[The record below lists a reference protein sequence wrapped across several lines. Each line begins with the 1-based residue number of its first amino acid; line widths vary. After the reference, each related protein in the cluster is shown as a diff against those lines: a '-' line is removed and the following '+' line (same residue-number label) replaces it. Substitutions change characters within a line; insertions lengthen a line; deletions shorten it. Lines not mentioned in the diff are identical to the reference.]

1 MDRRNLHRRLDD
13 ISKKRQ
19 AEYGS
24 FDRNMKKIAAVW
36 SVLLDDYLVKDIPGW
51 MIPLLFSSSKLI
63 RASRSFKQD
72 NYDDAANYLLKA
84 NEMQK
89 QKSEIENDEQFIE
102 DILGVRPGQG
112 NELRD
117 NLRKNGKTTKG
128 V

>member
-1 MDRRNLHRRLDD
+1 
-13 ISKKRQ
+13 
-19 AEYGS
+19 
-24 FDRNMKKIAAVW
+24 MKKIAAVW

-89 QKSEIENDEQFIE
+89 QKSEIEDDEQFIE

-117 NLRKNGKTTKG
+117 NLRKNGKTSKG